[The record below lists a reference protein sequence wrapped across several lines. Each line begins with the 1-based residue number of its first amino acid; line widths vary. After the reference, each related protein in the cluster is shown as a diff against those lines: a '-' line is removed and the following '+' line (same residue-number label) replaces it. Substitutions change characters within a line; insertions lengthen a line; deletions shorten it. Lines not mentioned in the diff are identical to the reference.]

1 MPSVPE
7 DLNVYRRPH
16 GHMMKL
22 VKDIEREVGR
32 PNMNTTIDNR
42 DYVTVVS
49 IIYDTTHY
57 A

>member
-42 DYVTVVS
+42 DYGYVVS